1 MDEMISKKR
10 TSEVA
15 KPRQIAMYLCKQM
28 TDSPLEAIGS
38 LLGGRDHS
46 TIIHGANKVA
56 DEYKRNDE
64 YKKQIDSIMKKIKPD

>member
-1 MDEMISKKR
+1 
-10 TSEVA
+10 
-15 KPRQIAMYLCKQM
+15 MYLCREL
-28 TDSPLEAIGS
+28 TSNPLESIGK

-64 YKKQIDSIMKKIKPD
+64 YKKQIDSIIKKIKPD